1 MRRFV
6 FISLL
11 QLLPIF
17 AFEYVLLNNS
27 FAKDNKQL
35 EKYVSLTHVF
45 CDQFSVDVP
54 PEVKQVSVTEVTP
67 SISDPGQK
75 SKKSISVKIFP
86 TAFWE
91 GKEEKIDHD
100 VSSVNIPEIHA
111 IGLLKPVQY
120 QGRILH
126 GLTQKGIDG
135 VYVAIK
141 SEDGAVL
148 SETYADREGFFT
160 VFSWVRKEANEI
172 KLYFH
177 QDEFD
182 DYVHAASPDQHVVG
196 PIMLTPLGQILAE
209 ACDPNYHMIAL
220 RADDGLGNSING
232 LKVILMFIAK
242 NGKRMRL
249 KMFERDG
256 LYSALLAK
264 SFASKI
270 TQCAFSIE
278 DPTGRWKQVTKKIDC
293 SFPQLINE
301 SLMEKEYVFVNG
313 MVRMEDFK
321 KCKVWLIPTANT
333 TTQDKIDMVDID
345 EKGNFR
351 FLFREGKEK
360 NKYRLGITW
369 DDLMQSGATP
379 MWLSPESYTP
389 AKSGNTNKYTLG
401 TGIALDV
408 PKDYIGAFS
417 YLSCV
422 QSGDELLQAE
432 IIPVYAPEVTSVVNR
447 VNESLGKEKKPPA
460 IALNTANSFEIALP
474 NDKNKIATKENR
486 FIDGKYISL
495 KQGNDSTPTIIAL
508 LPVGNPLTIKEMKNI
523 LKANVNDIIKNPDI
537 RDTKLLLACGDWS
550 SDVQSFQQNCSGL
563 DSIKAELISRF
574 ANFSYIINTFILE
587 KPGLENID
595 STLRHDLVLFID
607 DTFLQACAIDSF
619 EPTDQEKNLLESL
632 SVVIFSES
640 YMEGVIDKYNAVISR
655 LEDAYKF
662 AESFRYKV
670 VNPLETPGME
680 SIISQLVSSREK
692 KKYAWIPIQTKQ
704 SAQQTQQVE
713 QKESDTQTKQED
725 SEMPEISTGTSAVTT
740 VTDEGNG
747 DTVNNGDETM
757 SNKENKQTNLEVD
770 EKKDEVK
777 EIPVTNQGTTTGSGE
792 NKTN

>member
-1 MRRFV
+1 M
-6 FISLL
+6 
-11 QLLPIF
+11 
-17 AFEYVLLNNS
+17 LNNS
-27 FAKDNKQL
+27 LAKDNKQL
-35 EKYVSLTHVF
+35 EKYVSQTQVF

-54 PEVKQVSVTEVTP
+54 SEVKQASVTEATP

-75 SKKSISVKIFP
+75 NKKSISIKLFP

-91 GKEEKIDHD
+91 GKEDRIDHD
-100 VSSVNIPEIHA
+100 VSSVNIPEIRA
-111 IGLLKPVQY
+111 VGLLKPVQY

-135 VYVAIK
+135 VHVAIK
-141 SEDGAVL
+141 AEDGTTL
-148 SETYADREGFFT
+148 SETYADKEGFFT
-160 VFSWVRKEANEI
+160 VFSWVGKEVNEI

-177 QDEFD
+177 QNEFN
-182 DYVHAASPDQHVVG
+182 DYVHPASPEQHVVG
-196 PIMLTPLGQILAE
+196 PIMLTPLGQIPAE
-209 ACDPNYHMIAL
+209 VYNPSYHMIAM
-220 RADDGLGNSING
+220 RVDDGLGNPISG
-232 LKVILMFIAK
+232 LKVNLTFITK
-242 NGKRMRL
+242 NDKRMRL
-249 KMFERDG
+249 KMFEGSG

-264 SFASKI
+264 SFTSEI
-270 TQCAFSIE
+270 TRGALSIE
-278 DPTGRWKQVTKKIDC
+278 DPTVRWKQVTKKIDC

-313 MVRMEDFK
+313 MVQMEDFK

-369 DDLMQSGATP
+369 DDLTQSTITP
-379 MWLSPESYTP
+379 MWLSPEPYTP

-495 KQGNDSTPTIIAL
+495 KQGNGSMPTIIAL

-523 LKANVNDIIKNPDI
+523 LKANVNDLTKNPDI
-537 RDTKLLLACGDWS
+537 RDTKLLLVCGDWS
-550 SDVQSFQQNCSGL
+550 SDVQSFQQNASGL

-574 ANFSYIINTFILE
+574 TNFSYIFNAFVFE
-587 KPGLENID
+587 KPGLKNID
-595 STLRHDLVLFID
+595 STLKHDLVLFVD
-607 DTFLQACAIDSF
+607 DVFLQACAVDSF

-640 YMEGVIDKYNAVISR
+640 YVEGVFDKYKPVISR

-662 AESFRYKV
+662 VESFRHKV

-692 KKYAWIPIQTKQ
+692 KKYAWIPLQTKQ

-713 QKESDTQTKQED
+713 QKESGTQTKQED
-725 SEMPEISTGTSAVTT
+725 SEMPAVSLGTTT
-740 VTDEGNG
+740 VTTANDEGSG
-747 DTVNNGDETM
+747 DTGNNAENNDDEIVG
-757 SNKENKQTNLEVD
+757 NNENKQTSSEAE
-770 EKKDEVK
+770 EKKGAIEV
-777 EIPVTNQGTTTGSGE
+777 IPVTNQGTATGNGE
-792 NKTN
+792 KKTN